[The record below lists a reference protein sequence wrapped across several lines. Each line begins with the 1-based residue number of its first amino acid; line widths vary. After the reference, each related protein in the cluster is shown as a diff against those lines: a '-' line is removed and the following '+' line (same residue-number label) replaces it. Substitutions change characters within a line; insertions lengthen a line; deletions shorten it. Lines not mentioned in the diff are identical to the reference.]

1 MSKTRDELIA
11 ELAELDDLEESEDV
25 PVDAAKPSTDSDA
38 APVLAEKK
46 KIPRTQKQID
56 AFKATLELRKA
67 NIEKRKAEKEAAAEA
82 ERKILE
88 EKLIKK
94 AIALKKK
101 QMKARAVI
109 DNLPEDD
116 EPVVKPKAVPAV
128 PAAPAAPPKPVI
140 HFF

>member
-11 ELAELDDLEESEDV
+11 ELAELDDLEESEEL
-25 PVDAAKPSTDSDA
+25 VDAAKPQPVDDA

-56 AFKATLELRKA
+56 AFNATLEIRRA
-67 NIEKRKAEKEAAAEA
+67 NIAKRKAEKDAAAEA

-109 DNLPEDD
+109 DNLPEEDA
-116 EPVVKPKAVPAV
+116 PVVKPKAPAA